1 MRKYGLIIFLLTLFF
16 GTFFLWE
23 SSNASASEII
33 LHVPPVV
40 SPGDI
45 VTVNG
50 SGADPNETIV
60 LQATFQKDISADQSF
75 RIGVFGYRYS
85 FSDVYPFTVTPAKD
99 VFVGWQR
106 LPEQSGTSPK
116 DYIDSAYSNNPTYME
131 LTNTE
136 SSLAIKSS
144 PGTVSS
150 HRGVIFV
157 TCGPRREPG
166 SNFPRLRT
174 MSLDPRYRFV
184 MGGTALGDVV
194 KGTLEINRFCRSDA
208 NGNFSTSIELPK
220 TKLLEG
226 THIVTAFGTNKKVT
240 SNITVNTSKIGNEP
254 PIAFIFAPY
263 LFNNSWQVET
273 GKLVAFDGN
282 YSVDNDGEIVSYLWD
297 FGDGSIAKGAVVDHV
312 YNEPGVKDV
321 SLVVTDNLGAENNMM
336 IRIKTI
342 KRIVPVPLGS
352 IGLPSKSIRAFA
364 IP

>member
-1 MRKYGLIIFLLTLFF
+1 
-16 GTFFLWE
+16 
-23 SSNASASEII
+23 
-33 LHVPPVV
+33 
-40 SPGDI
+40 
-45 VTVNG
+45 VNG
-50 SGADPNETIV
+50 SGANPNDTIV
-60 LQATFQKDISADQSF
+60 LHVTFQKNISANPSF

-106 LPEQSGTSPK
+106 LPEQTGTSPK
-116 DYIDSAYSNNPTYME
+116 GYVDSAYSNNPTYME
-131 LTNTE
+131 LANTE
-136 SSLAIKSS
+136 SSSGDLNVQSS
-144 PGTVSS
+144 SGRSS
-150 HRGVIFV
+150 AGG
-157 TCGPRREPG
+157 TCGPDYIPDEDEFPPG
-166 SNFPRLRT
+166 TSPYDDGWWAKSEQQTPRLRT

-297 FGDGSIAKGAVVDHV
+297 FGDGTIAKDAVVDHV
-312 YNEPGVKDV
+312 YNEPGEKDV